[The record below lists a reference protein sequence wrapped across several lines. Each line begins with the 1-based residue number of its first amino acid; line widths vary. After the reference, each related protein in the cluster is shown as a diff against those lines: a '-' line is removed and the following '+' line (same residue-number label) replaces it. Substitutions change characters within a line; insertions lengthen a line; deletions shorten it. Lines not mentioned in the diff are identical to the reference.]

1 MSECVESAL
10 RWSLIGRETPESTFD
25 TRPRRPVA
33 RPFAREREM
42 TRGEQQRLARL
53 AEQAFREVVRLER
66 GISAGFDLSDDLQ
79 RARDQL
85 RAYEWRLANG

>member
-1 MSECVESAL
+1 
-10 RWSLIGRETPESTFD
+10 
-25 TRPRRPVA
+25 
-33 RPFAREREM
+33 M